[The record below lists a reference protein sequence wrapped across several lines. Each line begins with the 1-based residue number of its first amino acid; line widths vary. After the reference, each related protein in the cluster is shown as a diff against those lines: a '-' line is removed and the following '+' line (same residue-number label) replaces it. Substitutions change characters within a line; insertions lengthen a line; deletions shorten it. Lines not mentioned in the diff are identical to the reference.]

1 MSPGL
6 RSARSR
12 ADTSRMMAPF
22 GEAFPSVL
30 EAARVGAEWAWR
42 ALYEDLAPQLARY
55 AAACRVADPS
65 ATVGEVFL
73 RAVTGLPSFEG
84 DERAFRAWLFR
95 IARNVVLDE
104 HRKARR
110 RRTDT
115 VPAEVLVRLS
125 PVGDVEE
132 DALRSISEQRV
143 RAVLDSLTP
152 EQREVLLL
160 RILGDLT
167 VNEVALVVG
176 RRPGAVKALQARGLA
191 AIRRKIRKGAVTL

>member
-1 MSPGL
+1 MNPGL

-55 AAACRVADPS
+55 TTACRVSDPG

-73 RAVTGLPSFEG
+73 RAVEGVRSFEG
-84 DERAFRAWLFR
+84 DERAFRAWIFR
-95 IARNVVLDE
+95 IARNLVLDE
-104 HRKARR
+104 HRKALR

-115 VPAEVLVRLS
+115 VPAEVLVGLS
-125 PVGDVEE
+125 PVGDVEQE
-132 DALRSISEQRV
+132 ALRSLSEQRV
-143 RAVLDSLTP
+143 RAILDTLTP

-167 VNEVALVVG
+167 VEEVAFVVG
-176 RRPGAVKALQARGLA
+176 KRPGAVKALQARGLA
-191 AIRRKIRKGAVTL
+191 AIRRNIRQGAVTL